1 MASLVIV
8 ESPTKARTIREF
20 LPRGYKVVASMGHVR
35 DLPDRASDI
44 PAKLK
49 GEEWS
54 RLGVNVEQDFEPL
67 YIVPSDKR
75 HVVKELKTALDD
87 ADELILAT
95 DEDREGESISW
106 HLMQVLKPKVSTR
119 RMVFHEI
126 TREAIRDALDHTR
139 PVDDRLVR
147 AQETRRILDRLFGYT
162 LSPLLWKKIAYGL
175 SAGRVQSVAVRL
187 LVIRERERRA
197 FVPATYWDLKAALEH
212 DGQGFEATLATLGGK
227 RLATG
232 KDFDERTGKLL
243 AGRDVVLL
251 DQSAAEAL
259 TKRLERGPWTVVA
272 AEEKPFVRR
281 PAPPFITSTL
291 QQEANRKLRLSAREA
306 MRTAQKLY
314 EEGFITY
321 MRTDSVHLSNQAL
334 TAARECVERLYG
346 GGYLP
351 PQPRTYLT
359 GNATAQEAHEAIRP
373 AGSHFRTPEETGL
386 SGRELAVYDLIWKRT
401 VASQMLDARLTGMT
415 VTIDVAD
422 AGFRATGKRIDFP
435 GFLRAYVEGSDD
447 PEAALEDQEIVLPH
461 LEVGDRPRCQAL
473 EALSH
478 ETQPPAR
485 YTEASLVKEL
495 EADGVGRPST
505 YASIIDTIIDRGYVQ
520 KQGQALVPTL
530 TAFGVTALLEHHF
543 PTLVDI
549 KFTAGMEQTLDDI
562 SEGHAEWLPY
572 LKEFYL
578 GKAGLKQQV
587 AVREKKI
594 DPAEARTIDLGGL
607 PDATIKLGRFGP
619 YVEVVTE
626 DGEVLKA
633 SVPRD
638 AAPADLS
645 REVIDEVLRQK
656 AAGPDIVGNHPESGA
671 PILLLNGQYGP
682 YVQLGTVSDDNP
694 KPKRASLPKG
704 VTPDQVTLDMAVG
717 LLALPRL
724 LGPHPE
730 TGANVLAGQGRF
742 GPYVVH
748 DQGKVGKDYR
758 SIKGEDHVL
767 TITLARALELL
778 AQPKLGR
785 GRRAAPAPLRD
796 LGNHPADGQ
805 PVGLFDGKYGP
816 YVKHG
821 STSASIPKDRDPGT
835 VTLAESLEWIEARGG
850 LAATAQPRA
859 KGKGGPR
866 SPKPPKAR
874 TAAKPTA
881 AAKKSATTQPPRA
894 KPKTSKR
901 ARAGAAKRNWASQP
915 DPLTARVKRASRP
928 RRAKRRP
935 TKARS
940 ASRR

>member
-54 RLGVNVEQDFEPL
+54 RLGVNVAEDFEPL
-67 YIVPSDKR
+67 YVVPSDKR
-75 HVVKELKTALDD
+75 HVVKELKDALAD
-87 ADELILAT
+87 ADELVLAT

-106 HLMQVLKPKVSTR
+106 HLTQVLKPRIPIR

-126 TREAIRDALDHTR
+126 TREAIREALDHTR
-139 PVDDRLVR
+139 KIDDKLVR

-187 LVIRERERRA
+187 LVMRERERRA
-197 FVPATYWDLKAALEH
+197 FVAAMYWDLKASLEH
-212 DGQGFEATLATLGGK
+212 EKQAFVAQLVALGGK

-232 KDFDERTGKLL
+232 KDFDERTGKLESGHDL
-243 AGRDVVLL
+243 VLL
-251 DQSAAEAL
+251 DRAGAEQLVGRLGKVPWAVSAAD
-259 TKRLERGPWTVVA
+259 
-272 AEEKPFVRR
+272 EKPFTRR

-291 QQEANRKLRLSAREA
+291 QQEANRKLRLGARET

-346 GGYLP
+346 DEYLP
-351 PQPRTYLT
+351 PKPRNYVTN
-359 GNATAQEAHEAIRP
+359 NAAAQEAHEAIRP
-373 AGSHFRTPEETGL
+373 AGSHFRTPEETKL
-386 SGRELAVYDLIWKRT
+386 SGREFAVYDLIWKRT
-401 VASQMLDARLTGMT
+401 VASQMPDAKLTGMT
-415 VTIDVAD
+415 VTLDVAD
-422 AGFRATGKRIDFP
+422 ATFRASGKRIDFP

-447 PEAALEDQEIVLPH
+447 PEAALEDQEVVLPH
-461 LEVGDRPRCQAL
+461 LEVGDRPKCTAL
-473 EALSH
+473 EAVSH

-530 TAFGVTALLEHHF
+530 TAFGVTTLLEHHF
-543 PTLVDI
+543 PTLVDL

-578 GKAGLKQQV
+578 GKNGLQQQV

-594 DPAEARTIDLGGL
+594 NPAEARTIELGGL
-607 PDATIKLGRFGP
+607 NGTSIKLGRFGP

-633 SVPRD
+633 SIPKD

-645 REVIDEVLRQK
+645 RARIDEVLRQK
-656 AAGPDIVGNHPESGA
+656 AEGPEIIGHHPESNE
-671 PILLLNGQYGP
+671 PILMLTGQYGP
-682 YVQLGTVSDDNP
+682 YVQLGTVTDDNP

-704 VTPDQVTLDMAVG
+704 VTPDQVTVELAVG

-724 LGPHPE
+724 LGVHPA
-730 TGANVLAGQGRF
+730 TGAKVLAGQGRF

-748 DQGKVGKDYR
+748 DQGKAGKDYR
-758 SIKGEDHVL
+758 SIKGDDHVL
-767 TITLARALELL
+767 TITLGRALEML
-778 AQPKLGR
+778 AQPKMGR
-785 GRRAAPAPLRD
+785 GRRLAAAPLRE
-796 LGNHPADGQ
+796 LGSHPTDGEQ
-805 PVGLFDGKYGP
+805 VGLYDGKYGP

-821 STSASIPKDRDPGT
+821 KVSASVPKGRDLAT
-835 VTLAESLEWIEARGG
+835 VALAEAVDWIAAKGG
-850 LAATAQPRA
+850 AAVRKAVVTSRA
-859 KGKGGPR
+859 KKAPDLMTAKVKKATRSRKRHPARPNPR
-866 SPKPPKAR
+866 S
-874 TAAKPTA
+874 
-881 AAKKSATTQPPRA
+881 
-894 KPKTSKR
+894 
-901 ARAGAAKRNWASQP
+901 
-915 DPLTARVKRASRP
+915 
-928 RRAKRRP
+928 
-935 TKARS
+935 
-940 ASRR
+940 

>member
-20 LPRGYKVVASMGHVR
+20 LPRGYKVVASMGHIR

-44 PAKLK
+44 PAKYK
-49 GEEWS
+49 AEAWS
-54 RLGVNVEQDFEPL
+54 RLGVNVDSDFEPL
-67 YIVPSDKR
+67 YIVPSDKK
-75 HVVKELKTALDD
+75 HVVKELKDALAD
-87 ADELILAT
+87 ADDLILAT

-106 HLMQVLKPKVSTR
+106 HLIQVLKPRVPIR

-126 TREAIRDALDHTR
+126 TKEAIHDALDHTR

-197 FVPATYWDLKAALEH
+197 FVPAVYWDLKASLEH
-212 DGQGFEATLATLGGK
+212 DRQQFDAQLTALGGK

-232 KDFDERTGKLL
+232 KDFDERTGRLE
-243 AGRDVVLL
+243 AGKDVVLL
-251 DQSAAEAL
+251 DGPAAAAL
-259 TKRLERGPWTVVA
+259 VGRLEKGPWVVGS

-291 QQEANRKLRLSAREA
+291 QQEANRKLRLGAREA

-346 GGYLP
+346 AEYLP
-351 PQPRTYLT
+351 PKPRTYSS
-359 GNATAQEAHEAIRP
+359 NASAQEAHEAIRP
-373 AGSHFRTPEETGL
+373 AGSHFRTPEETRL

-401 VASQMLDARLTGMT
+401 VASQMLDARLTSMT
-415 VTIDVAD
+415 VTVDVAD
-422 AGFRATGKRIDFP
+422 ATFRASGKRIDFP

-447 PEAALEDQEIVLPH
+447 PEAALEDQEVVLPH
-461 LEVGDRPRCQAL
+461 LEVGDRPTCQAL
-473 EALSH
+473 DALSH
-478 ETQPPAR
+478 QTQPPAR

-530 TAFGVTALLEHHF
+530 TAFGVTNLLEHHF
-543 PTLVDI
+543 PTLVDT

-578 GKAGLKQQV
+578 GKNGLRQQV

-594 DPAEARTIDLGGL
+594 DPTEARTITLGGL
-607 PDATIKLGRFGP
+607 EGATIKLGRFGP
-619 YVEVVTE
+619 YVEVVSE

-633 SVPRD
+633 SIPRD
-638 AAPADLS
+638 ATPAELS
-645 REVIDEVLRQK
+645 REQIDEALRQK
-656 AAGPDIVGNHPESGA
+656 AAGPDIVGQHPETDQ

-682 YVQLGTVSDDNP
+682 YVQLGIVSDDHP

-704 VTPDQVTLDMAVG
+704 VTPDQVTLEMAVG

-730 TGANVLAGQGRF
+730 TAANVLAGQGRF

-748 DQGKVGKDYR
+748 DQGKTGKDYR

-767 TITLARALELL
+767 TISLARALEML

-785 GRRAAPAPLRD
+785 GRRAGATPLKEI
-796 LGNHPADGQ
+796 GVHPADGQ
-805 PVGLFDGKYGP
+805 PIGLFEGKYGP

-821 STSASIPKDRDPGT
+821 KVSASVPKDRDPAA
-835 VTLAESLEWIEARGG
+835 VTLEDAIDLIAARGG
-850 LAATAQPRA
+850 PSADAKP
-859 KGKGGPR
+859 KGKGR
-866 SPKPPKAR
+866 VTPKAK
-874 TAAKPTA
+874 ALANAIGKAKPA
-881 AAKKSATTQPPRA
+881 APPSAKLRPKKPSTKKATPRRG
-894 KPKTSKR
+894 KL
-901 ARAGAAKRNWASQP
+901 P
-915 DPLTARVKRASRP
+915 DPLTARVKRASHGS
-928 RRAKRRP
+928 KKRP
-935 TKARS
+935 TKPAR
-940 ASRR
+940 AKAR